1 MQRHM
6 KGPTLE
12 KSLSIVRCVTRD
24 SDRHDTKGTMQEKNL
39 SIVRCV
45 TKDSDRHDTKGTTQ
59 EKSLSIVR
67 CVTRDSDSH
76 ATKGTKVM
84 PERSHTVAM
93 FMKTDPAGLA
103 SSTMRRNHIIAKS
116 VNTY

>member
-6 KGPTLE
+6 KGPTQE
-12 KSLSIVRCVTRD
+12 KSLSIVRCVTR
-24 SDRHDTKGTMQEKNL
+24 
-39 SIVRCV
+39 
-45 TKDSDRHDTKGTTQ
+45 DSDRHDTKGTTQ

>member
-1 MQRHM
+1 MPRHM
-6 KGPTLE
+6 KGPTEMRNLI
-12 KSLSIVRCVTRD
+12 LVRCVTR
-24 SDRHDTKGTMQEKNL
+24 
-39 SIVRCV
+39 
-45 TKDSDRHDTKGTTQ
+45 DSDRHDTKGTTQ

-67 CVTRDSDSH
+67 CVTRDSNSH

-103 SSTMRRNHIIAKS
+103 SLTMRRNHIIAKS